1 MFTKH
6 IKVAA
11 ASLLFVGFFATRG
24 MAQASVRYQ
33 PEGDK
38 LEKQVNRPVKKE
50 CGTTTTRPTRPIS
63 TPVKNTDPG
72 DPLPKRRGP
81 ASTTSNQN

>member
-24 MAQASVRYQ
+24 MAQATVRYQ

-50 CGTTTTRPTRPIS
+50 CGTTKPQPSHPQPVSRPVGQPGVERPRQ
-63 TPVKNTDPG
+63 G
-72 DPLPKRRGP
+72 GP
-81 ASTTSNQN
+81 ASTKANTY